1 MIKVLVADDFP
12 IIREGIRQIL
22 EDTKDIRV
30 SSEAADG
37 QEVLDKVN
45 RNNVDV
51 VLLDVS
57 MPGKGGLETLKE
69 IKSLNPKVPVLMLSM
84 HPEEQYAVRAMKA
97 GAAGYITK
105 ARTHDE
111 LVQAIRRVAG
121 GRKYISESLAEALPQ
136 MIGTQMEQPLY
147 KALSDREFEVLRKIA
162 SGFTVS
168 EIARQLGLNV
178 KTVST
183 YRSRLLKK
191 MNIRNNAQLTRYAIQ
206 NDLVE

>member
-97 GAAGYITK
+97 AAAGYITK